1 MLTHPRQDHPRFASF
16 SHVDDLPSSISLKK
30 WFQASASTFWYVLD
44 RERPLQLRLRTIYSI
59 VTKSDN
65 FYTNLYPF
73 WWISLVFKTTFLF
86 FTLPWL
92 FCGLFINLLTSTRI
106 LRSFHSPWMTNLHKL
121 PILNTAKNLT
131 YHIPFSSQRG
141 KMQFKFFSPVRGSV
155 TKWRGGCSKK
165 FLQKFYIYKYY
176 VILTSKNQEIKLSI

>member
-16 SHVDDLPSSISLKK
+16 SHVDDLPSTISLKK

-65 FYTNLYPF
+65 FYTNLYQF
-73 WWISLVFKTTFLF
+73 SRVSSVFKTIFLF

-92 FCGLFINLLTSTRI
+92 FGNLMFIPPPAFGHLLLSEEENPRVRRGLKRYCQVALSVRRGLGWGSSPLLLYFWQHLPSSATLI
-106 LRSFHSPWMTNLHKL
+106 LYYFLLH
-121 PILNTAKNLT
+121 
-131 YHIPFSSQRG
+131 H
-141 KMQFKFFSPVRGSV
+141 
-155 TKWRGGCSKK
+155 
-165 FLQKFYIYKYY
+165 
-176 VILTSKNQEIKLSI
+176 